1 MVLYHKLGLDIIP
14 FITMNITIRKEEKK
28 DHKTVFNLIEKAF
41 EKELMSDHKE
51 QELVER
57 LRKSEVFVPELSLV
71 AEIEGQI
78 VGYVLLTKIKI
89 VNGILETESLAMAPV
104 AVLPEFQGKGVG
116 ARLIESAHEK
126 AKELGFGSV
135 VLLGHEGYYP
145 RFGYKMAKDY
155 GIRLPFEVPDE
166 NCMVIELVE
175 NALQHASGVVRY
187 PKEFRIE

>member
-1 MVLYHKLGLDIIP
+1 MVLYHKLAVGHYT

-28 DHKTVFNLIEKAF
+28 DFRTVFNLVEKAF

-57 LRKSEVFVPELSLV
+57 LRNSEAFVPELSLV
-71 AEIEGQI
+71 AEIGEQI

-89 VNGILETESLAMAPV
+89 VNEAFETESLAMAPV

-116 ARLIESAHEK
+116 GRLIESAHEK
-126 AKELGFGSV
+126 AKKLGFGSV

-145 RFGYKMAKDY
+145 RFGYEMAKNY

-175 NALQHASGVVRY
+175 NALQHANGTVRY
-187 PKEFRIE
+187 PKEFGIE